1 MTNYSNLTANLWLDC
16 DALSTETIDLSS
28 EKINQAVE
36 LSSAIP
42 NEERQWQTYL
52 NALALFG
59 FEQWLEERAPEVRIN
74 REQCSL
80 FNPATANAIEA
91 VCNLKVNEFNLC
103 LIATGSLAD
112 EEVIIPRA
120 VVDLPEFIPHFYVL
134 LEVQEELSNVTV
146 QGFLSSQQLMNQ
158 RANLQADE
166 DWTYLLPVTWFED
179 ELDSF
184 LLYLR
189 ALEPTAIYLP
199 SNQSNCSIELSRI
212 RSELEALLPQLQ
224 SPERQLWQ
232 VLSWE
237 QGACVLVYPELL
249 NWLYQA
255 QQQSSQG
262 GKFVNYLSD
271 LLGLL
276 TQPSINVGRWLNN
289 QLDDLAQ
296 GLSWVLLPSPV
307 PAYGMRSIVSGV
319 RSPAEEFEA
328 IVTQLRQTN
337 VEIPAEASAAYRDL
351 ELPAAPLRLY
361 AVTWPLL
368 SDSIPEW
375 SLLLVLVTRAASSL
389 PSGLRLRVSDQTGI
403 LVERVLEA
411 QQQNSYLFTRVV
423 GTCDEKFVVTV
434 SLGSG
439 VEQTLPPFA
448 FNPQPSP

>member
-1 MTNYSNLTANLWLDC
+1 MTNYPNLTANLWLDC

-59 FEQWLEERAPEVRIN
+59 FEQWLEERAPEVHIN

-80 FNPATANAIEA
+80 FDAPTANVIEA
-91 VCNLKVNEFNLC
+91 VCNLKVNDFNLC

-134 LEVQEELSNVTV
+134 VEVQEELSTVTV
-146 QGFLSSQQLMNQ
+146 QGFLSSQDLRNQ
-158 RANLQADE
+158 QTNLQADE
-166 DWTYLLPVTWFED
+166 DWTYWLPVTWFED
-179 ELDSF
+179 ELDSL

-189 ALEPTAIYLP
+189 ALEPTAISSP
-199 SNQSNCSIELSRI
+199 STRSNCSIELSRI

-224 SPERQLWQ
+224 SPERQLGQ
-232 VLSWE
+232 VLTWE
-237 QGACVLVYPELL
+237 QGSCVLVYPELL

-276 TQPSINVGRWLNN
+276 TQPTVNVGRWFNN
-289 QLDDLAQ
+289 QLDDFAQ
-296 GLSWVLLPSPV
+296 GLSWVLLPSV
-307 PAYGMRSIVSGV
+307 APAYGMRSTVSGV
-319 RSPAEEFEA
+319 RSPGEEFEA
-328 IVTQLRQTN
+328 IVTQLRQTQVN
-337 VEIPAEASAAYRDL
+337 IPAQASAAYRDL
-351 ELPAAPLRLY
+351 ELAAVPLRLY

-368 SDSIPEW
+368 SDSVPEW

-389 PSGLRLRVSDQTGI
+389 PSGVRLRVSDQTGV
-403 LVERVLEA
+403 LVERVLET

-423 GTCDEKFVVTV
+423 GTWDERFVVTI

-439 VEQTLPPFA
+439 IAQTLPPFG